1 MASQLREFEG
11 PEAPV
16 KSHHAAVDGRGL
28 RRQQEAQARQHLVR
42 AKAAPGG
49 HGTGHLPVAGKEFVP
64 APGIQPAQTDG
75 TGAEAASGQLH
86 AEAAVQALTGQ
97 LGRGVPAL
105 PGRRPLR
112 GTGRNEDTTAETAGQ
127 HGPAHGTQAA
137 GPQGDVIIRP
147 AFYGTGRRQGHQLF
161 EAGMQQIRQMPHRP
175 AQQGFAAGGQG
186 LGIGKDEGGQ
196 AVLRAAGA
204 AGVVTADTADLRPF
218 GAQGQCQGTAK
229 IAAAAKDEDGT
240 MERQSHGR
248 IVKKKRSGRKG
259 PAACGLRQPVG
270 RPG

>member
-1 MASQLREFEG
+1 MPAS
-11 PEAPV
+11 
-16 KSHHAAVDGRGL
+16 
-28 RRQQEAQARQHLVR
+28 
-42 AKAAPGG
+42 
-49 HGTGHLPVAGKEFVP
+49 
-64 APGIQPAQTDG
+64 GIQPAQTGG

-112 GTGRNEDTTAETAGQ
+112 GTGRDEDTTAETAGQ

-147 AFYGTGRRQGHQLF
+147 ALYGLGRRHGHQLF
-161 EAGMQQIRQMPHRP
+161 ETGMQQIRQMPHRP
-175 AQQGFAAGGQG
+175 AQQGFTTGGQG
-186 LGIGKDEGGQ
+186 LGIAKDKGGQ
-196 AVLRAAGA
+196 AVLRTAGA
-204 AGVVTADTADLRPF
+204 ACVITADTADLRPF
-218 GAQGQCQGTAK
+218 GAQGQRQGTAQL
-229 IAAAAKDEDGT
+229 AAAAKDEDRT

-248 IVKKKRSGRKG
+248 IVKKKRPGRKG
-259 PAACGLRQPVG
+259 PAAHGLRQAMD